1 MNGIEQA
8 LLQIRSLKEQR
19 KMLKK
24 QIQAREEIISNL
36 LEIEFGGTKGENDR
50 KLEITKQ

>member
-19 KMLKK
+19 KILKK
-24 QIQAREEIISNL
+24 QIQAREELISNL
-36 LEIEFGGTKGENDR
+36 LEAGERMETWIRSNMN
-50 KLEITKQ
+50 KE